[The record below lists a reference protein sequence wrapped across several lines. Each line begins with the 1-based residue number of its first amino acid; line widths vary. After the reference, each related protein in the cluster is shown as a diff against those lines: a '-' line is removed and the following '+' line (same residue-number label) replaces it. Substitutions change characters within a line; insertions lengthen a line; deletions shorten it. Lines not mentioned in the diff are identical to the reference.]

1 MHWTGNSTSN
11 LLSYCGLVDARISTS
26 GKDLP
31 VYGPKGFSD
40 IANPRA
46 CQPVILFFAE

>member
-1 MHWTGNSTSN
+1 MNH
-11 LLSYCGLVDARISTS
+11 LLSNCGIVDGRISTS
-26 GKDLP
+26 EKDLP